1 LNLSKLNK
9 PYLYEFVHVDDFE
22 DTCIELTELDLISRY
37 TKPYIEEE
45 GSSDEDDLENAL
57 PPVVR
62 FSPNSHKK
70 KSLASV
76 SVTNLNRLNGR
87 SPI

>member
-22 DTCIELTELDLISRY
+22 DTCKELTELDLISRY

-57 PPVVR
+57 QHIEIEETIQPKINR
-62 FSPNSHKK
+62 YFSKK
-70 KSLASV
+70 
-76 SVTNLNRLNGR
+76 
-87 SPI
+87 

>member
-1 LNLSKLNK
+1 LNLSELNK

-22 DTCIELTELDLISRY
+22 DTCKELTELDLISRY

-57 PPVVR
+57 QHIEIEETIQPKINR
-62 FSPNSHKK
+62 YFSKK
-70 KSLASV
+70 
-76 SVTNLNRLNGR
+76 
-87 SPI
+87 